1 MEQFVED
8 LLQPVFEYDRAKNGE
23 LINTLKTYYEVNR
36 NLKMTSKRMLTHY
49 NTILYRIRKIE
60 ELTGV
65 NLSNPE
71 SALNMEIA
79 IQILKLFRTDT

>member
-1 MEQFVED
+1 LERFVED
-8 LLQPVFEYDRAKNGE
+8 LLQPVFAYDRAKNGE
-23 LINTLKTYYEVNR
+23 LINTLQTYYEVNR
-36 NLKMTSKRMLTHY
+36 NLKLTSKRLLTHY
-49 NTILYRIRKIE
+49 NTILYRIKKIE

-79 IQILKLFRTDT
+79 VHILKLFRTET